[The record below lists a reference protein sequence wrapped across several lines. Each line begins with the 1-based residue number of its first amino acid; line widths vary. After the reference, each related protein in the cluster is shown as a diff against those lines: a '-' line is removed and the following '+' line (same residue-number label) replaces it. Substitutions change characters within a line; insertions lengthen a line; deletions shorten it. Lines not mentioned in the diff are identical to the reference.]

1 MTMIDFVYCIQT
13 VALPDSKIPIEHLRI
28 WREVHTAQSVALNAA
43 KDGVI
48 TSFVDAV
55 ARSSLQATGYAQYF
69 THRLGHGEFRL
80 HSNIVTDKGL

>member
-1 MTMIDFVYCIQT
+1 
-13 VALPDSKIPIEHLRI
+13 VALPESKIPDEHLRI
-28 WREVHTAQSVALNAA
+28 WGEVHTAQSVALNAA

-48 TSFVDAV
+48 TSSVDAV

-80 HSNIVTDKGL
+80 HSNNIVTDKGL

>member
-1 MTMIDFVYCIQT
+1 M
-13 VALPDSKIPIEHLRI
+13 ALPESKIPDEHLHI

-48 TSFVDAV
+48 TGVVDAV

>member
-1 MTMIDFVYCIQT
+1 
-13 VALPDSKIPIEHLRI
+13 VALPESKISDEHLRI
-28 WREVHTAQSVALNAA
+28 WGEVHTAQSVALNAA

-48 TSFVDAV
+48 TSVVDAV

-80 HSNIVTDKGL
+80 HSNIMTDKGF